1 MPVSKTRLANERARE
16 REVCSYYPLSWDIP
30 DLTESLS
37 ARFDGPAEARHRLPP
52 LGHVPRA
59 SPDPVLTA
67 FAQLG
72 ALRLGAARSL
82 ISLIDSQSQLVLAEA
97 TGTLSLRSELTN
109 DERSALWLGNCIIPR
124 SCGLCEC
131 VVNSPDETVVVNDL
145 QLDDRTAT
153 RPFVVGAPHLRFYA
167 AVPLRSSIGTII
179 GAYCVFDG
187 VPRSGL
193 DESQV
198 TFLQDVADAVV
209 LYLGTSKAHAFN
221 RKAERMVRGLTSF
234 VTGGADLQDSI
245 NLDEPSAP
253 ENPSTSS
260 PLPSRTPASSNDP
273 AQGGRDASTPS
284 SESQDTEQEDEAIAL
299 QNQILPLGA
308 KRMFSRAAN
317 IMRESSNL
325 AGVVFFD
332 ASMAN
337 SIPSEESPTTPS
349 NDGSDTEASSG
360 SGSSSASTNPQATC
374 KILGFADSG
383 RTSRDGRSPRRDY
396 LGLTELALRRL
407 LIRHPHGKIFNIV
420 RPRTDDVQVKR
431 TRGKAKRS
439 TTVEAIVD
447 VAHNARSAAII
458 PLWDYERQ
466 RWFAGCLC
474 WTSEPNRTLSYG
486 SDLLYL
492 RAFGH
497 SIMAELSRIDAAAVD
512 QAKTSFIESMSHEL
526 RSPLH
531 GILGGTEYLQSMP
544 LDAFQT
550 SIVNSIAVCGRTLLD
565 TVQNVLEYSKIN
577 EFTGP
582 YSKDATSSNMRLRRS
597 SMDAA
602 STTPAVNLCQLT
614 EETVEAVFAGQSYN
628 ILSSRSG
635 KSDSGDEA
643 LEQPSPSS
651 HAYKEPVR
659 KSVRVIL
666 DLPVRPCWTFAIR
679 SGTWRHILMNVFG
692 NALRY
697 THEGFVRVALS
708 AVDVSDSE
716 SKITLTVTD
725 SGTGM
730 SAKYLRDGLFTPFT
744 QENAFSVGTGLG
756 MSIVRRLVQSVGGV
770 VSVESKQKVG
780 TEVKICVTL
789 SKRDPPAG
797 DVESDFGRF
806 MSNWKVAVVRG
817 HLPPEG
823 EAEGIYYSSERHF
836 HDSLCAT
843 LEDWFQIKITNMDH
857 VGEDS
862 SQLTIYPGPSFDSM
876 FRGRSRQGVSVV
888 VALDAFEAATLRADP
903 RVTSGLVQ
911 IITQPCGPLKLVKVL
926 ERYLSRLDAQQNAPM
941 RPDVVRSRKS
951 LSRLPLLLK
960 PPSDSDDAPTPK
972 PDSKSLAPPRPSS
985 PPQKELTPTPIA
997 IETPSASSSSS
1008 TGVHTPSSSHSSFQ
1022 LPQHPQEPEYNPGP
1036 ISQPSLPADEPGN
1049 EIMIVDDNPLN
1060 LRLLSAFLSKQG
1072 FSHTSAVNGL
1082 EALNLFKAN
1091 PQRWAA
1097 VLMDLSMPVM
1107 DGVTAT
1113 REIRSWEMKLANAA
1127 VSPVAPDK
1135 GELLRE
1141 SSSDSAE
1148 TLRSE
1153 RRRQSVAVSTDEA
1166 SEEASD
1172 EATSWDLHSASTQ
1185 VEEQDSSSGTSE
1197 SESIFS
1203 PIASPGVEFHEYPL
1217 ESPVLTRAT
1226 TATSPPSPTRPLQLP
1241 PRLTTSG
1248 VWIIV
1253 ITGLGSATARFEAMS
1268 AGANVFMTKPI
1279 KFRALIMTLNGS
1291 VAE

>member
-37 ARFDGPAEARHRLPP
+37 ARFDGPAETRHRLPP
-52 LGHVPRA
+52 PGHVPRA

-109 DERSALWLGNCIIPR
+109 DERNALWLGNCIIPR

-131 VVNSPDETVVVNDL
+131 VVNSPDEGVVVINDL

-153 RPFVVGAPHLRFYA
+153 RPFVEGTPRLRFYA

-179 GAYCVFDG
+179 GAYCVFDDL
-187 VPRSGL
+187 PRTGL

-221 RKAERMVRGLTSF
+221 RKAERMIRGLTSF
-234 VTGGADLQDSI
+234 VTGAADLQE
-245 NLDEPSAP
+245 NTKLDEPSAP
-253 ENPSTSS
+253 ENPSTLS
-260 PLPSRTPASSNDP
+260 PLPSRTPAYSNDP
-273 AQGGRDASTPS
+273 AQGRRDASTPS

-299 QNQILPLGA
+299 QNQILPPGA

-325 AGVVFFD
+325 EGVVFFD

-337 SIPSEESPTTPS
+337 SIPSEERPTTPS
-349 NDGSDTEASSG
+349 NDGSDTEASTVSFAAKEASSG

-420 RPRTDDVQVKR
+420 RPRTDDVPVKR
-431 TRGKAKRS
+431 IRGKAKRS

-447 VAHNARSAAII
+447 VAHTARSAAII

-582 YSKDATSSNMRLRRS
+582 YSKGATSSNMRLRCS

-628 ILSSRSG
+628 ILSSRSS

-651 HAYKEPVR
+651 HAYEEPVR

-666 DLPVRPCWTFAIR
+666 DLPVRPCWTFAIQA
-679 SGTWRHILMNVFG
+679 GTWRHILMNVFG

-708 AVDVSDSE
+708 TMDVSDSE

-725 SGTGM
+725 SGMGM

-789 SKRDPPAG
+789 SKRDSPAG
-797 DVESDFGRF
+797 DVEPDVRRLI
-806 MSNWKVAVVRG
+806 SNWKVAVVRE
-817 HLPPEG
+817 HLSPEG
-823 EAEGIYYSSERHF
+823 GAEGIYYSSEWHF

-843 LEDWFQIKITNMDH
+843 LENWFQIRITNMDH

-903 RVTSGLVQ
+903 RVTSGLIQ
-911 IITQPCGPLKLVKVL
+911 IITQPCGPLKLAKVL

-941 RPDVVRSRKS
+941 RPDV
-951 LSRLPLLLK
+951 
-960 PPSDSDDAPTPK
+960 PS
-972 PDSKSLAPPRPSS
+972 
-985 PPQKELTPTPIA
+985 
-997 IETPSASSSSS
+997 
-1008 TGVHTPSSSHSSFQ
+1008 V
-1022 LPQHPQEPEYNPGP
+1022 
-1036 ISQPSLPADEPGN
+1036 PADEPGN

-1153 RRRQSVAVSTDEA
+1153 RRRQSVA
-1166 SEEASD
+1166 SD
-1172 EATSWDLHSASTQ
+1172 DANVAA
-1185 VEEQDSSSGTSE
+1185 
-1197 SESIFS
+1197 
-1203 PIASPGVEFHEYPL
+1203 IAHPAIAV
-1217 ESPVLTRAT
+1217 
-1226 TATSPPSPTRPLQLP
+1226 
-1241 PRLTTSG
+1241 
-1248 VWIIV
+1248 
-1253 ITGLGSATARFEAMS
+1253 ATALDNLWGPDHRD
-1268 AGANVFMTKPI
+1268 N
-1279 KFRALIMTLNGS
+1279 RARQRDCP
-1291 VAE
+1291 V